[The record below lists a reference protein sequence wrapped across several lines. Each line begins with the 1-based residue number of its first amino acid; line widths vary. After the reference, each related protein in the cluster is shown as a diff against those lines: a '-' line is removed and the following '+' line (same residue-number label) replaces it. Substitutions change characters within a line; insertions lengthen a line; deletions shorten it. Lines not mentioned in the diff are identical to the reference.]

1 MLSGS
6 ALGAAA
12 GTALKALQ
20 LYYWKPAGCCGV
32 GADVAAGLQDMQ
44 TPELKVAIK
53 SAQRSAERMVAGGGA
68 AGPSPPATPA
78 KHGA

>member
-1 MLSGS
+1 M
-6 ALGAAA
+6 
-12 GTALKALQ
+12 
-20 LYYWKPAGCCGV
+20 
-32 GADVAAGLQDMQ
+32 AAGLQDMQ